1 VAAAG
6 TLRKGARVIETLHRL
21 VTPLAT
27 LVFSLWA
34 AWLAFAAEA
43 DAEVPRILADHL
55 PGDGRRLP
63 PARALYVGHLAL
75 LVLAGAAAGTADT
88 WWAWEPVGAVG
99 RLVLSVLLVWV
110 VGSVLPRVLASVA
123 PDLPPLVRP
132 AALRTLRILSPFL
145 RLIAWADSRFRPA
158 AHPVNRERGQVRR
171 DMLLGLFSLADM
183 TVAEVMTPRID
194 IVAVD
199 SAAGREAVIS
209 TLRRSE
215 HARILVYD
223 DHPDAVVGVLYAK
236 DMLAGLPRGDE
247 AEDWH
252 TLIRPAAFVP
262 EGKTLDRQLRDFQHG
277 PSHLAVVV
285 DEFGGTAG
293 LVTLE
298 DILEEVVG
306 EIQDE
311 HDTDEATPVVDDGEG
326 RLSVEGGVPLS
337 ELEALLGH
345 SFHREDVTTVGGLV
359 LDAFGRVP
367 RSGEH
372 TDVDGIDILVEQ
384 VARRRVRRVVVT
396 RPARTEA
403 GAEEGGS

>member
-1 VAAAG
+1 M
-6 TLRKGARVIETLHRL
+6 IETLHHL

-34 AWLAFAAEA
+34 AWLSFAEEA
-43 DAEVPRILADHL
+43 DADVPRLLADQQQ
-55 PGDGRRLP
+55 GDGRRLP
-63 PARALYVGHLAL
+63 KSRALYVGHLAL
-75 LVLAGAAAGTADT
+75 LILAGASAGAAES
-88 WWAWEPVGAVG
+88 WWLFKPGSALG
-99 RLVLSVLLVWV
+99 RLLIAVTLVWI

-123 PDLPPLVRP
+123 PELPILVRP
-132 AALRTLRILSPFL
+132 AALRSLRAFGPLL
-145 RLIAWADSRFRPA
+145 RLIAWADLRFRPPMP
-158 AHPVNRERGQVRR
+158 PVHHRHTGAERR
-171 DMLLGLFSLADM
+171 DMLLGLFSLSDT

-199 SAAGREAVIS
+199 SSAERDEVIA
-209 TLRRSE
+209 TLLRSE

-223 DHPDAVVGVLYAK
+223 GLPDAISGVLHAK
-236 DMLAGLPRGDE
+236 DLLASLPDE
-247 AEDWH
+247 SRTDDWH

-262 EGKTLDRQLRDFQHG
+262 EGKTLDRQLRDFQRG

-293 LVTLE
+293 LITLE
-298 DILEEVVG
+298 DILEQVVG

-311 HDTDEATPVVDDGEG
+311 HDTDEAQPVIEQAEG

-345 SFHREDVTTVGGLV
+345 NFHREDVSTVGGLV

-367 RSGEH
+367 RSGERIEL
-372 TDVDGIDILVEQ
+372 DGMELVVEQ
-384 VARRRVRRVVVT
+384 VARRRVRRVVLT
-396 RPARTEA
+396 RPVARVQA
-403 GAEEGGS
+403 SVEGVGE

>member
-1 VAAAG
+1 M
-6 TLRKGARVIETLHRL
+6 IEALHRL
-21 VTPLAT
+21 VSPLAT

-34 AWLAFAAEA
+34 AWLSFAAEA
-43 DAEVPRILADHL
+43 DSEVPRLLADQQM
-55 PGDGRRLP
+55 GEGGRLP
-63 PARALYVGHLAL
+63 AARALYVGHLAL
-75 LVLAGAAAGTADT
+75 LVLAGAAAGIADT
-88 WWAWEPVGAVG
+88 WWAWDPFAATARLLLAVA
-99 RLVLSVLLVWV
+99 LVWI
-110 VGSVLPRVLASVA
+110 VGGILPRVLAAVA

-132 AALRTLRILSPFL
+132 AALRSLRLLSPLL
-145 RLIAWADSRFRPA
+145 RLIAWADGRFRPPA
-158 AHPVNRERGQVRR
+158 PPVSRESGVVRR

-199 SAAGREAVIS
+199 SAGERDEVVT

-223 DHPDAVVGVLYAK
+223 EHPDAVVGVLYAK
-236 DMLAGLPRGDE
+236 DMLASLAQGAD
-247 AEDWH
+247 AVDWH

-262 EGKTLDRQLRDFQHG
+262 EAKTLDRQLRDFQRG

-293 LVTLE
+293 IITLE

-306 EIQDE
+306 EIKDE
-311 HDTDEATPVVDDGEG
+311 HDTEEVQPVVDDGEG
-326 RLSVEGGVPLS
+326 HLSVEGGVPLS

-345 SFHREDVTTVGGLV
+345 SFNREDVATVGGLV

-367 RSGEH
+367 RSGER
-372 TDVDGIDILVEQ
+372 TEVDGIEIQVEQ
-384 VARRRVRRVVVT
+384 VARQRVRRVTVT
-396 RPARTEA
+396 RPAQAEA
-403 GAEEGGS
+403 PAEDARS

>member
-1 VAAAG
+1 M
-6 TLRKGARVIETLHRL
+6 IETLHL
-21 VTPLAT
+21 LITPAAT
-27 LVFSLWA
+27 VLFALWA
-34 AWLAFAAEA
+34 AWLSLAGEA
-43 DAEVPRILADHL
+43 DAEVPRILTDQQQ
-55 PGDGRRLP
+55 GDERRLP

-75 LVLAGAAAGTADT
+75 LILAGASAGIAES
-88 WWAWEPVGAVG
+88 WWAWAPAGALS
-99 RLVLSVLLVWV
+99 RLLLSVLLVWV
-110 VGSVLPRVLASVA
+110 VGSVLPRVLAAVA
-123 PDLPPLVRP
+123 PELPPLVRP
-132 AALRTLRILSPFL
+132 AALRSLGGFSLLFRI
-145 RLIAWADSRFRPA
+145 IAWADSGLRPPIA
-158 AHPVNRERGQVRR
+158 PVNRERGTVRR

-183 TVAEVMTPRID
+183 TVDEVMTPRID

-199 SAAGREAVIS
+199 SAAGREEVIA

-236 DMLAGLPRGDE
+236 DMLATLPRHQE

-262 EGKTLDRQLRDFQHG
+262 EGKTLDRQLRDFQRG

-293 LVTLE
+293 IVTLE

-311 HDTDEATPVVDDGEG
+311 HDTDEAKPVVEDGEG

-337 ELEALLGH
+337 ELESLLGH
-345 SFHREDVTTVGGLV
+345 SFNREDLTTVGGLV

-367 RSGEH
+367 RSGER
-372 TDVDGIDILVEQ
+372 TEVDGIDLLVEQ
-384 VARRRVRRVVVT
+384 VARRRVRRVLVS
-396 RPARTEA
+396 RPLRAEST
-403 GAEEGGS
+403 AEEAAQ

>member
-1 VAAAG
+1 M
-6 TLRKGARVIETLHRL
+6 IETLHRL
-21 VTPLAT
+21 ISPLAT

-34 AWLAFAAEA
+34 AWLSFAAEA
-43 DAEVPRILADHL
+43 DAEVPRVLVDHQV
-55 PGDGRRLP
+55 GDGRRLP

-75 LVLAGAAAGTADT
+75 LVLAGAAAGIADT
-88 WWAWEPVGAVG
+88 WWAWEPFAASG
-99 RLVLSVLLVWV
+99 RLLLAVALVWI
-110 VGSVLPRVLASVA
+110 VGGILPRVLAALA
-123 PDLPPLVRP
+123 PDLPPLARP
-132 AALRTLRILSPFL
+132 AALKTLWIVSPLL
-145 RLIAWADSRFRPA
+145 RLIAWADSRFRPVA
-158 AHPVNRERGQVRR
+158 PPLNREHGVVRR

-199 SAAGREAVIS
+199 SSADRDGVVA

-223 DHPDAVVGVLYAK
+223 DHPDAVVGVLHAK
-236 DMLAGLPRGDE
+236 DMLAGLPRGKE
-247 AEDWH
+247 TEDWH
-252 TLIRPAAFVP
+252 TLIRPAAYVP
-262 EGKTLDRQLRDFQHG
+262 EGKTLDRQLRDFQRG

-293 LVTLE
+293 IITLE

-311 HDTDEATPVVDDGEG
+311 HDTEEAKPVVDDGEG

-345 SFHREDVTTVGGLV
+345 SFNREDVTTVGGLV

-367 RSGEH
+367 RSGER
-372 TDVDGIDILVEQ
+372 TEVDGISIQVEQ
-384 VARRRVRRVVVT
+384 VVRRRVRRVLVT
-396 RPARTEA
+396 RPTPAEA
-403 GAEEGGS
+403 PADEGRV

>member
-1 VAAAG
+1 
-6 TLRKGARVIETLHRL
+6 VIELLHRL
-21 VTPLAT
+21 VTPFAT
-27 LVFSLWA
+27 LAFSLWA
-34 AWLAFAAEA
+34 AWLSFAADA
-43 DAEVPRILADHL
+43 DAEVPRILVDQQL
-55 PGDGRRLP
+55 GDSGRLP

-88 WWAWEPVGAVG
+88 WWAWEPLGAIG
-99 RLVLSVLLVWV
+99 RLLLSVLLVWV
-110 VGSVLPRVLASVA
+110 VGSVLPRVLAAVA
-123 PDLPPLVRP
+123 SDLPPLVRP
-132 AALRTLRILSPFL
+132 AALRSLRVLSPLL

-158 AHPVNRERGQVRR
+158 SPPVTRESGHVRR

-194 IVAVD
+194 IIAVD
-199 SAAGREAVIS
+199 SAAGRDEVIT

-215 HARILVYD
+215 HARLLVYD

-236 DMLAGLPRGDE
+236 DMLASLPASDD
-247 AEDWH
+247 AVDWH

-262 EGKTLDRQLRDFQHG
+262 EGKTLDRQLRDFQRG

-293 LVTLE
+293 IITLE

-311 HDTDEATPVVDDGEG
+311 HDTEEAQPVVDDGEG
-326 RLSVEGGVPLS
+326 HLSVEGGVPLS
-337 ELEALLGH
+337 ELESLLGH
-345 SFHREDVTTVGGLV
+345 SFNREDVTTVGGLV

-367 RSGEH
+367 RSGER
-372 TDVDGIDILVEQ
+372 TQVEGIDLLVEQ
-384 VARRRVRRVVVT
+384 VARRRIRRVLVT
-396 RPARTEA
+396 RPPRAETEV
-403 GAEEGGS
+403 EDRSS